1 MADTVKFIHASDFH
15 LDEPM
20 RGLPHL
26 PPHLK
31 STIANAP
38 YVAATRVFD
47 LAISEN
53 VDFVLFAGDLFDLVS
68 GGPRAAAFMLSQFER
83 LAEKEIGV
91 YWCAGE
97 VDHPERWPNSIELPE
112 NVVTFSSSVVEEV
125 THYRGEVPVA
135 TILGAGHDP
144 RRRTSSD
151 FIIEPNAVFPI
162 GLTHG
167 DLDSTT
173 LVAPNIRYWALG
185 GRHKGSVLEKDFG
198 LIVYPGTHQS
208 RRPAESGAHGVRLVR
223 VDSHGKIRIQNCEI
237 DAVRW
242 TPQKVAIEENVQTD
256 ELKNVLGERALKV
269 VSDATDQTILVN
281 WHLATSGPFNQHIR
295 APKWKEELL
304 DWLRDEFGKT
314 ENGLWSVRLSIDSP
328 DSLPAGCYEE
338 DTILGDFLRAVG
350 RYQGDDSLN
359 LALHEYL
366 PSTVEDE
373 FSNSMSRVDGK
384 QRKRILEEAS
394 LLGIEYLAGGRDLS
408 TQLSVEQES

>member
-1 MADTVKFIHASDFH
+1 MADSVKFIHASDFH

-20 RGLPHL
+20 KGLAQL

-31 STIANAP
+31 SVIANAP
-38 YVAATRVFD
+38 YTAAQRVFD
-47 LAISEN
+47 LAIAEK
-53 VDFVLFAGDLFDLVS
+53 VDFVLLAGDMFDLVT
-68 GGPRAAAFMLSQFER
+68 GGPRAAAFILGQFER

-125 THYRGEVPVA
+125 THCRAGKPVA

-144 RRRTSSD
+144 RRKTTAE
-151 FIIEPNAVFPI
+151 FIVESGTPFPI
-162 GLTHG
+162 ALTHG
-167 DLDSTT
+167 EIDSTT
-173 LVAPNIRYWALG
+173 LTTPNIRYWAMG
-185 GRHKGSVLEKDFG
+185 GRHKGSTLDKELG
-198 LIVYPGTHQS
+198 LIVYPGTHQGRKPS
-208 RRPAESGAHGVRLVR
+208 ESGPHGVRLVR
-223 VDSHGKIRIQNCEI
+223 VDNNGKIRMQNCEI
-237 DAVRW
+237 DSVRW
-242 TPQKVAIEENVQTD
+242 SPQKVAINEDVKLE

-269 VSDATDQTILVN
+269 VSDASEQTVLVN
-281 WHLATSGPFNQHIR
+281 WHLATSGPFNQEIR
-295 APKWKEELL
+295 KPQWIEELVT
-304 DWLRDEFGKT
+304 WLRAEFGQS
-314 ENGLWSVRLSIDSP
+314 ERGLWSVRVSVESP

-350 RYQGDDSLN
+350 RYQSDDSLN

-373 FSNSMSRVDGK
+373 FSNSMSRVDAK
-384 QRKRILEEAS
+384 QRKRILDETS

-408 TQLSVEQES
+408 TLLSVEQQS